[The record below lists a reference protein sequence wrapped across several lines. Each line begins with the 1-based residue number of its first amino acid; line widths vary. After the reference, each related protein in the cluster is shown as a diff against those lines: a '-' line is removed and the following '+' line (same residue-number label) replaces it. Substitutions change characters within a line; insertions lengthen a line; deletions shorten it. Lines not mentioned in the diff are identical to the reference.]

1 MTSLKFKSLIA
12 PICVMAVL
20 AGSFSAQAAKLRND
34 PNRPTAKVSAE
45 LGVTQD
51 QFIACFWDVNPEEN
65 GKPSGEKQRVNKAI
79 LLPCLQEANP
89 SITND
94 LLDSVMDKNRP
105 EGPIN

>member
-1 MTSLKFKSLIA
+1 MTSLKFKSLIT
-12 PICVMAVL
+12 PICVIAVL

-34 PNRPTAKVSAE
+34 PNRPTAAISAD

-51 QFIACFWDVNPEEN
+51 QFIACFWNVNPEEN
-65 GKPSGEKQRVNKAI
+65 GKPSGVKQQANKAI
-79 LLPCLQEANP
+79 LLPCLQKSNA

-94 LLDSVMDKNRP
+94 QLDRVMDKHRP